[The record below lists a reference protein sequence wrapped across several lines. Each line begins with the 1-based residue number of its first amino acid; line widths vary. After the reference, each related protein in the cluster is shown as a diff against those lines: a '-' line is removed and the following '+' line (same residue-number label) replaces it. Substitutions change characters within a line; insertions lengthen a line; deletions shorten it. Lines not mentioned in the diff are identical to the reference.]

1 MIPRSAIDLII
12 HFEIGNKTFYSK
24 FLERP
29 TYRNDSK
36 GIILGIGYDL
46 STVYK
51 AQLISD
57 WEGNINPNF
66 FPLLFRVLGLKGHAA
81 KQMLT
86 GDLLRVSIPFLN
98 AYEVFAKKSIP
109 RVYMLTKHI
118 YPNLDELAPE
128 VKGALVSLVFCRGNS
143 LEGNSREEMREIVE
157 LAARKDYEAI
167 ADAIERSK
175 RHFEEKGLDEQVLR
189 REAEADLI
197 WNSL

>member
-1 MIPRSAIDLII
+1 MVPRSAIELII

-29 TYRNDSK
+29 TYREPSK
-36 GIILGIGYDL
+36 GIIIGIGYDL

-57 WEGNINPNF
+57 WEGNINPNY
-66 FPLLFRVLGLKGHAA
+66 FPTLFRVLGLNGYAA

-86 GDLLRVSIPFLN
+86 GELLKVSIPFLN

-109 RVYMLTKHI
+109 RVYRMTKHI
-118 YPNLDELAPE
+118 YPNLDELTPE
-128 VKGALVSLVFCRGNS
+128 TRGALVSLVFCRGNS
-143 LEGNSREEMREIVE
+143 LEGDSREEMREIVE
-157 LAARKDYEAI
+157 LAARKDYEGI

-175 RHFEEKGLDEQVLR
+175 RHFEEKGLDEQVQR

-197 WNSL
+197 LNSL